1 VAQTAHAS
9 RANRRNGFKV
19 LAPVG
24 RAYEEILTPKAL
36 EFLAELTRS
45 FGPRRK
51 ALLRRRAS
59 FRERI
64 AAGILPDF
72 LPETRALREAD
83 WKVAPPPKDL
93 EDRRVEITGP
103 VDRKMIINALNSGA
117 RVFMA
122 DFEDSHAPTWEG
134 TIQGQ
139 INLRDAVRG
148 TIEYT
153 SPEGKEYR
161 LNSKTAVLMVRPRGL
176 HLLEGHVLLDGE
188 PVPAAFFDFAL
199 YVWHNAQALVAKGT
213 GPYVY
218 LPKLEHHGEAHLW
231 DDIFAFTED
240 RLGLPRGTI
249 RATVLIET
257 LPAVFEMHEILYALR
272 AHSVGLNCG
281 RWDYIFSFI
290 KQFRDDPRAVFPDRE
305 RITMTTPFL
314 RAYTDL
320 VIQTAHRRGAH
331 AMGGMAAQIPIK
343 GDAQANEAALA
354 KVMADKE
361 REVLAGHDGT
371 WVAHPALVPVA
382 MEVFDA
388 HMPGPNQIH
397 VLREDVRVTARDL
410 LAVPEGPITE
420 AGLRTNV
427 NVGLRYLDAWLR
439 GTGCVPIF
447 HLMEDTATVEI
458 ARSQIWQWVH
468 HGVRL
473 ADGRTVTT
481 QLVRDILREEAERI
495 ANDPGDAGAT
505 RASLGKAA
513 EILDCI
519 TTNAEFAEFLTLIA
533 YDELDHLGRG
543 TE

>member
-1 VAQTAHAS
+1 M
-9 RANRRNGFKV
+9 
-19 LAPVG
+19 
-24 RAYEEILTPKAL
+24 
-36 EFLAELTRS
+36 
-45 FGPRRK
+45 
-51 ALLRRRAS
+51 
-59 FRERI
+59 FRY
-64 AAGILPDF
+64 
-72 LPETRALREAD
+72 
-83 WKVAPPPKDL
+83 
-93 EDRRVEITGP
+93 
-103 VDRKMIINALNSGA
+103 
-117 RVFMA
+117 
-122 DFEDSHAPTWEG
+122 
-134 TIQGQ
+134 GQ
-139 INLRDAVRG
+139 
-148 TIEYT
+148 E
-153 SPEGKEYR
+153 
-161 LNSKTAVLMVRPRGL
+161 
-176 HLLEGHVLLDGE
+176 
-188 PVPAAFFDFAL
+188 
-199 YVWHNAQALVAKGT
+199 
-213 GPYVY
+213 
-218 LPKLEHHGEAHLW
+218 
-231 DDIFAFTED
+231 
-240 RLGLPRGTI
+240 RLGIPQGTI

-343 GDAQANEAALA
+343 GDARANEAALA
-354 KVMADKE
+354 KVVADKE

-382 MEVFDA
+382 MKVFDA
-388 HMPGPNQIH
+388 HMPGPNQVH

-410 LAVPEGPITE
+410 LAVPEGPVTE
-420 AGLRTNV
+420 GGLRTNV

-473 ADGRTVTT
+473 ADGRTVTA

-495 ANDPGDAGAT
+495 TNDPGEAGAT

-513 EILDCI
+513 EILDRM
-519 TTNAEFAEFLTLIA
+519 TTDAEFAEFLTLIA